1 MDLIGERAI
10 GLLNDGS
17 VLVEGG
23 WKCGKRW
30 KAKVSREGTRVGVS
44 GESSHQVPARS
55 EPLYL

>member
-23 WKCGKRW
+23 WKWKEVERL
-30 KAKVSREGTRVGVS
+30 KAKK
-44 GESSHQVPARS
+44 VP
-55 EPLYL
+55 